1 MHDDL
6 QRFVDAQQQVY
17 PVALSEVRQGRKRTH
32 WMWYI
37 FPQLRGLGR
46 SAMAHTYGIRDLQEA
61 RDYLAHPVLGARL
74 EEITRAVARSGVA
87 PREIFGDI
95 DYLKFVSCMTLF
107 ARASNP
113 ESVFAS
119 ALDTLPGP
127 DPQTEALLAQAD

>member
-6 QRFVDAQQQVY
+6 QRFVEAQQQVY
-17 PVALSEVRQGRKRTH
+17 PVALSEVGQGRKRTH

-74 EEITRAVARSGVA
+74 EEITRAVVRSGVA
-87 PREIFGDI
+87 PREIFGDV

-119 ALDTLPGP
+119 ALGKLPGP
-127 DPQTEALLAQAD
+127 DHQTEVLLAQAD